1 MFADKVRIFV
11 KAGNGGNGAVSF
23 HTEKY
28 VPNGGPDGGDGGK
41 GGDVIFVA
49 SSSINTLSEFYYKK
63 HYRAQN
69 GENGAGQNCYGKQGQ
84 DLKISVPVGTVVRD
98 KETGRIMADMFENGQ
113 TFVVMRGGEG
123 GRGNRKFATSRRQ
136 APAFSQHGVKTEEK
150 EIELELKTIAD
161 VGLVGFPN
169 VGKKHAFVRYFR
181 RASQDCKLSF
191 YDAQSQSR
199 SGRRFRG
206 QLCRG
211 GYSRSDRGRGQR
223 RGAGTRVFAAH

>member
-1 MFADKVRIFV
+1 MFADKVRIFI
-11 KAGNGGNGAVSF
+11 KSGDGGNGAVSF

-41 GGDVIFVA
+41 GGDVVFVA
-49 SSSINTLSEFYYKK
+49 SSSVNTLSEFYYKK

-84 DLKISVPVGTVVRD
+84 DLKIFVPVGTVVRD
-98 KETGRIMADMFENGQ
+98 RETGRIMADMFEDGQ

-123 GRGNRKFATSRRQ
+123 GRGNRNLATCRRQ
-136 APAFSQHGVKTEEK
+136 APSFSQHGGKTEEK

-169 VGKKHAFVRYFR
+169 LGKSTLLSVISAARPKIANYHFTTLNPNLGVVNVFEDSFVV
-181 RASQDCKLSF
+181 ADIPGLIE
-191 YDAQSQSR
+191 
-199 SGRRFRG
+199 
-206 QLCRG
+206 
-211 GYSRSDRGRGQR
+211 
-223 RGAGTRVFAAH
+223 GAGS

>member
-1 MFADKVRIFV
+1 MFADKVRIFI
-11 KAGNGGNGAVSF
+11 KSGDGGNGAVSF

-41 GGDVIFVA
+41 GGDVVFVA
-49 SSSINTLSEFYYKK
+49 SSSVNTLSEFYYKK

-84 DLKISVPVGTVVRD
+84 DLKIFVPVGTVVRD
-98 KETGRIMADMFENGQ
+98 RETGRIMADMFEDGQ

-136 APAFSQHGVKTEEK
+136 APSFSQHGVKTEEK

-161 VGLVGFPN
+161 VGLV
-169 VGKKHAFVRYFR
+169 
-181 RASQDCKLSF
+181 ASRMWEKAPC
-191 YDAQSQSR
+191 
-199 SGRRFRG
+199 
-206 QLCRG
+206 CR
-211 GYSRSDRGRGQR
+211 
-223 RGAGTRVFAAH
+223 